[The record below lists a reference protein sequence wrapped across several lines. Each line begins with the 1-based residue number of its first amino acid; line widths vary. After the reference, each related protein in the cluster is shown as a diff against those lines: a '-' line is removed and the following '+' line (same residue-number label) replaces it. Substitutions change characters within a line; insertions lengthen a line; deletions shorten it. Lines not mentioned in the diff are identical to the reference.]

1 MNKKGSKASSI
12 SQFIRSFIGEP
23 IPTVLLRETLKRQT
37 ADDDDFDD
45 ERAPPR

>member
-1 MNKKGSKASSI
+1 MKKAQRHPI

-23 IPTVLLRETLKRQT
+23 IPTVLLRETLKRQR

>member
-23 IPTVLLRETLKRQT
+23 IPTVLLRETLKRQR
-37 ADDDDFDD
+37 ADDDDDD

>member
-23 IPTVLLRETLKRQT
+23 IPTVLLLRETKRQR
-37 ADDDDFDD
+37 ADDD
-45 ERAPPR
+45 ERAPPPPR